1 MLLQPP
7 TMRHLLLC
15 LLAITPSALADVEF
29 ISPAAG
35 ASIPAGAI
43 TVTWEDSGQA
53 PAISALQSYTLQ
65 ILVGGNDPADAVSTV
80 HDMCSEKIRGCLILT
95 VVVIYSNRY

>member
-1 MLLQPP
+1 MLLKPS
-7 TMRHLLLC
+7 TMRRFLLC
-15 LLAITPSALADVEF
+15 LLAITPATLADVEF

-43 TVTWEDSGQA
+43 TVTWKDSGRA

-65 ILVGGNDPADAVSTV
+65 ILVGGNDPADAVRTV
-80 HDMCSEKIRGCLILT
+80 CGVWGAEHQT
-95 VVVIYSNRY
+95 